1 MIPDSVFGGFEG
13 VEVVDEDRMGCFHS
27 VADYRSCIVWDGK
40 VVWSWIGR
48 TDKRSSPR
56 CRVDCGELEE
66 SDEVVV
72 LDTGDGEFVV
82 LELEAVEELV

>member
-1 MIPDSVFGGFEG
+1 L
-13 VEVVDEDRMGCFHS
+13 
-27 VADYRSCIVWDGK
+27 VADYRSCIVWDGE

-56 CRVDCGELEE
+56 CRVDCAELEE

-72 LDTGDGEFVV
+72 LDTGDGRR
-82 LELEAVEELV
+82 